1 LPRALDNDRELGDPS
16 ACAMPEDQDMWTFIT
31 NHGAVLLLIAQH
43 GRITARQIAADLNL
57 TERTVRRLITDLE
70 EAAYLTHRRDGR
82 INRYVIDPGVP
93 LRGHDGRH
101 APVGDLLKLL
111 LASIEEEPVG

>member
-1 LPRALDNDRELGDPS
+1 
-16 ACAMPEDQDMWTFIT
+16 MWTFIT
-31 NHGAVLLLIAQH
+31 NHAAVLLLIAQNN
-43 GRITARQIAADLNL
+43 RVTARQLAAELNL

-70 EAAYLTHRRDGR
+70 DSGYLRHQRDGR

-111 LASIEEEPVG
+111 LGTIEEEPVG

>member
-1 LPRALDNDRELGDPS
+1 
-16 ACAMPEDQDMWTFIT
+16 MPEDQDMWTFIT

-111 LASIEEEPVG
+111 LPSIEEEPVG